1 MLFIIV
7 KKFIPAQQLQQCNAA
22 RRKQKICADN
32 DQNDRYKKQRQ
43 HLQRIFCRKRN
54 IVSDSDAD

>member
-22 RRKQKICADN
+22 RRKQKIRADN
-32 DQNDRYKKQRQ
+32 DQNDRYK
-43 HLQRIFCRKRN
+43 N
-54 IVSDSDAD
+54 SVSTFSGFLS